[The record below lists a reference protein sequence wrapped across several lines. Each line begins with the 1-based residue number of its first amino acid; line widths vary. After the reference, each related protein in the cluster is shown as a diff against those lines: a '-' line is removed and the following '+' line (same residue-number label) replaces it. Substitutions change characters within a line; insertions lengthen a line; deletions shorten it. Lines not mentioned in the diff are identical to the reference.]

1 MRDPLGEDEHGD
13 RIAAPEE
20 SVLLE
25 VEELA
30 AEVFEAAPT
39 PQELVLVGPR
49 PPVGIVIGEDDEA
62 DHGSTPEFDQA
73 VVVPIHPEGHLGVA
87 MGLGLGVEQDILRR
101 AIDPGDPDEAIQMLT
116 TVLGIMGDL
125 PEFGVEVDR
134 GFGPV
139 DAPEDRALAQLEE
152 WAKEEFPG
160 LLPGGIEVGDRV
172 RHPGIGAEPGAA
184 PPSPDLGGGG
194 EGKLRV
200 EGRELRE
207 NARS

>member
-1 MRDPLGEDEHGD
+1 MSDSLGEDELGD

-25 VEELA
+25 IEELA

-39 PQELVLVGPR
+39 PPELLLVGPR
-49 PPVGIVIGEDDEA
+49 PPVGIIIGEDDEA
-62 DHGSTPEFDQA
+62 DHGSTPELDQA
-73 VVVPIHPEGHLGVA
+73 VVIPIHPEGHLGVA

-101 AIDPGDPDEAIQMLT
+101 AIGPGDPDEAIQMLT

-134 GFGPV
+134 GLGPV

-152 WAKEEFPG
+152 RAKEELPG
-160 LLPGGIEVGDRV
+160 LLPSGIEIGGRV
-172 RHPGIGAEPGAA
+172 RHPGI
-184 PPSPDLGGGG
+184 
-194 EGKLRV
+194 
-200 EGRELRE
+200 
-207 NARS
+207 